1 MAMFHPT
8 GNNARLSIPYPCV
21 AAMALVTVPRR
32 LVRLGADPWE
42 GFFNLGQSLTRG
54 MKDRL
59 DLE

>member
-42 GFFNLGQSLTRG
+42 VFSIAANPLPEG
-54 MKDRL
+54 
-59 DLE
+59 